1 MKVLYE
7 LISLK
12 HGVIQ
17 VTGNPGDNNIALSN
31 ED

>member
-7 LISLK
+7 LIRLK

-17 VTGNPGDNNIALSN
+17 VAGNPGDNNIAISN